1 MLYWN
6 PVAIGLLDC
15 ITFQSHQK
23 NCFFGYSW
31 HFQNATSKTNSYY
44 SICRNINV
52 TIFST
57 YVIKQTHFHMANL
70 NDPKY
75 TGGEILMLT
84 ACIQISIY
92 PNWSNMDEICYLLLT
107 IPYSHQGYTSENPEA
122 DNAVQVFRMPE
133 PNVHSQVL
141 PSTSEVALYFDF

>member
-15 ITFQSHQK
+15 ITFRSRQK
-23 NCFFGYSW
+23 KCGYSW
-31 HFQNATSKTNSYY
+31 HFQNTTSKTNSYY
-44 SICRNINV
+44 SICRNITV

-57 YVIKQTHFHMANL
+57 SVIKQTHFHMANL

-92 PNWSNMDEICYLLLT
+92 P
-107 IPYSHQGYTSENPEA
+107 
-122 DNAVQVFRMPE
+122 
-133 PNVHSQVL
+133 
-141 PSTSEVALYFDF
+141 